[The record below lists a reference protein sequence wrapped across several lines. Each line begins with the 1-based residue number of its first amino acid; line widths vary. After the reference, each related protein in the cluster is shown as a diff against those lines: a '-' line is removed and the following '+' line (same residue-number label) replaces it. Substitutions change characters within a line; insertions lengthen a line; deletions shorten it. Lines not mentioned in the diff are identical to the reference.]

1 LRPKIQ
7 ISIGTLEDWFKQKYT
22 QLNTKRRRLNETVP
36 DILEEGDEE
45 ESSDSEIE
53 LNKTVTLPK
62 LNKCMLYETWIDDFE
77 KEKKRRE
84 KNNKKRKRQSS
95 SSRSKSR
102 SPTPV
107 KSKNLQFELP

>member
-1 LRPKIQ
+1 M
-7 ISIGTLEDWFKQKYT
+7 TDWFKQKYT
-22 QLNTKRRRLNETVP
+22 QFNTKRRRLNETVP
-36 DILEEGDEE
+36 EILEEGDEE
-45 ESSDSEIE
+45 EDSSDEEIE
-53 LNKTVTLPK
+53 LNKTVTLSK
-62 LNKCMLYETWIDDFE
+62 LNKGLLHETWSDDFE

-84 KNNKKRKRQSS
+84 KNSKKRKRQSS